1 MDNLTDMSTNSDRV
15 DDRLDRIESKIDKLS
30 DAVIAIAR
38 AEERIVAIEAD
49 KQDYWQRLNNHSKKI
64 DEHDLALTKALG
76 SIEMIEKM
84 ANRDRDE
91 YFARQKDQGERLGM
105 VEKSVADISRTT
117 TIIHRLAWSAAAGFI
132 LVLVNQIGSF
142 F

>member
-1 MDNLTDMSTNSDRV
+1 MSNSPLSKEHEAQNA
-15 DDRLDRIESKIDKLS
+15 RLDRIEFKIDKLS

-38 AEERIVAIEAD
+38 AEERIIAIEAD
-49 KQDYWQRLNNHSKKI
+49 KQDYWQRLNNHSQKI
-64 DEHDLALTKALG
+64 DEHDLTLTKALG